1 MVVCYLKRN
10 VFLSFRRVLGSE
22 EAPLI
27 KTSETAESN
36 DVVEPSA
43 RTGTGTN
50 GIPRT
55 TRKTRQTVYQKAIE
69 WLQQAPSH
77 PTCRH
82 KHSCIFYVL
91 QVRIGQSSKVK
102 VTINVLK
109 F

>member
-1 MVVCYLKRN
+1 MKS
-10 VFLSFRRVLGSE
+10 FSFSFRRVLGSE

-27 KTSETAESN
+27 KTGETAESN

-55 TRKTRQTVYQKAIE
+55 TRKTRQNVYQKAIE

-82 KHSCIFYVL
+82 KNSCIFYVL
-91 QVRIGQSSKVK
+91 QVRISQRSKVK
-102 VTINVLK
+102 VTIM